1 MIINELRNLDVGG
14 RPILINE
21 PLVVEFRKVLLNMK
35 HLQLLKTGEIGVL
48 INEPA
53 VVE

>member
-1 MIINELRNLDVGG
+1 VGEQL
-14 RPILINE
+14 ILIND
-21 PLVVEFRKVLLNMK
+21 PLVVEFCKVLLNMK
-35 HLQLLKTGEIGVL
+35 HLQLLETGEIGVL